1 MTQRLPP
8 MQWLRSFEAAAR
20 HLSFTAAAADLHLT
34 QSAVSQQ
41 IRHLE
46 HLLKQPLFLRR
57 PRCLVLTQAGTNY
70 LQVVNEAFRVL
81 SEGTE
86 SFLGN
91 LDQTSLDIQS
101 NSAFSVFWLM
111 PRIGGFLERYPWV
124 RLNLTT
130 ALYTSDFAAV
140 GASVEIRY
148 GRGDWQ
154 GVTGQRLADQCLFPV
169 CSPAM
174 AQQISGPEDLE
185 HLTLIHILGLA
196 EDWNAWLKGP
206 STDGA
211 GEIAGINTSGGHSMI
226 TFVLSLEMARQG
238 LGIAMA
244 HDVLAANSLDNGS
257 LIEPFDRRVVAQ
269 DSYYLIAPP
278 TDQRNEAVD
287 AFVHWIEQEI
297 TR

>member
-1 MTQRLPP
+1 MIKRLPP

-46 HLLKQPLFLRR
+46 AFLKQPLFLRR
-57 PRCLVLTQAGTNY
+57 PRCLVLTQAGKSY
-70 LQVVNEAFRVL
+70 LPVVNEAFRVL

-111 PRIGGFLERYPWV
+111 PRIAGFLKLYPWV

-148 GRGDWQ
+148 GRGDWE
-154 GVTGQRLADQCLFPV
+154 GITGLRLAEQCLFPV

-174 AQQISGPEDLE
+174 AKQISSVQDL
-185 HLTLIHILGLA
+185 TKVPLIHILGQL
-196 EDWNAWLKGP
+196 EDWDTWLKG
-206 STDGA
+206 SGV
-211 GEIAGINTSGGHSMI
+211 EGIDTSQGHSMI
-226 TFVLSLEMARQG
+226 TFVLSLDMARQG

-244 HDVLAANSLDNGS
+244 HDVLAAHDLRNGTLVAPLDH
-257 LIEPFDRRVVAQ
+257 RVPAK
-269 DSYYLIAPP
+269 DSYYLIAQPKEN
-278 TDQRNEAVD
+278 RNKAVD
-287 AFVHWIEQEI
+287 AFVQWIKQEME
-297 TR
+297 TA

>member
-1 MTQRLPP
+1 
-8 MQWLRSFEAAAR
+8 MQWLRSFEAAAH

-46 HLLKQPLFLRR
+46 GFLKQPLFLRR
-57 PRCLVLTQAGTNY
+57 PRCLVLTQAGKNY
-70 LQVVNEAFRVL
+70 LPVVNEAFRVL

-86 SFLGN
+86 AFLGN

-111 PRIGGFLERYPWV
+111 PRIAGFLELYPWV

-148 GRGDWQ
+148 GRGDWE

-169 CSPAM
+169 WSPAL
-174 AQQISGPEDLE
+174 AQQISGPQDLANIP
-185 HLTLIHILGLA
+185 LIHILGQL
-196 EDWNAWLKGP
+196 EDWDTWLKGP
-206 STDGA
+206 SINGN
-211 GEIAGINTSGGHSMI
+211 ESIEGIDTSQGHSMI

-244 HDVLAANSLDNGS
+244 HDVLATNSLANGS
-257 LIEPFDRRVVAQ
+257 LVEPFDRRVVAQ
-269 DSYYLIAPP
+269 DSYYLIAQPKEN
-278 TDQRNEAVD
+278 RNKAVD
-287 AFVHWIEQEI
+287 AFVQWIEQEMH
-297 TR
+297 TG